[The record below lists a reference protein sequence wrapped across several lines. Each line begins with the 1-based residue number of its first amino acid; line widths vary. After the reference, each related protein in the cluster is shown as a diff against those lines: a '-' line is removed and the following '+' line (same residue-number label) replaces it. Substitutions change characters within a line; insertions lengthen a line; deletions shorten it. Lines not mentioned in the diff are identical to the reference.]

1 MMMRYLEDFQTG
13 ERFEAAQVVLTEAD
27 IVAFAERYDP
37 QPIHLDPAAA
47 ATGAFGGLIASG
59 FQTIALGF
67 GQFVRLGLFEGVSLG
82 GPAMDEVRWL
92 RPVYPGNTLL
102 TIAEVLSTRPSRS
115 KPDRG
120 LLALAF
126 EMANQDSE
134 VVCTFKTLSI
144 LRRRAAA

>member
-1 MMMRYLEDFQTG
+1 MATRYLDDFSAG
-13 ERFEAAQVVLTEAD
+13 ERFEAAPVVLTERD
-27 IVAFAERYDP
+27 IVAFAELYDP
-37 QPIHLDPAAA
+37 QPIHIDPAAA
-47 ATGAFGGLIASG
+47 AGDAFGGLIASG

-67 GQFVRLGLFEGVSLG
+67 GQFIRLGLFEGVSLG

-120 LLALAF
+120 VLGLAF
-126 EMANQDSE
+126 EMANQDDE
-134 VVCTFKTLSI
+134 VVCTFKTTSI
-144 LRRRAAA
+144 LRRQAEK

>member
-1 MMMRYLEDFQTG
+1 MTMRYLDDFQAG
-13 ERFEAAQVVLTEAD
+13 ERFETAPVILSERD
-27 IVAFAERYDP
+27 IVTFAELYDP

-47 ATGAFGGLIASG
+47 ATEAFGGLIASG

-67 GQFVRLGLFEGVSLG
+67 GQFVRLGLFEGVTLG

-92 RPVYPGNTLL
+92 RPVCPGNTLL

-120 LLALAF
+120 VLALAF

-144 LRRRAAA
+144 LRRRATA

>member
-1 MMMRYLEDFQTG
+1 MTMRYLDDFQAG
-13 ERFEAAQVVLTEAD
+13 ERFETAPVILSERD
-27 IVAFAERYDP
+27 IVTFAELYDP

-47 ATGAFGGLIASG
+47 ATEAFGGLIASG
-59 FQTIALGF
+59 FQTIAVGF
-67 GQFVRLGLFEGVSLG
+67 GQVVRLGLFKGVSLG

-92 RPVYPGNTLL
+92 HPVYPGNTLL

-115 KPDRG
+115 KSDRG
-120 LLALAF
+120 VLALAF

-144 LRRRAAA
+144 LRRRATA